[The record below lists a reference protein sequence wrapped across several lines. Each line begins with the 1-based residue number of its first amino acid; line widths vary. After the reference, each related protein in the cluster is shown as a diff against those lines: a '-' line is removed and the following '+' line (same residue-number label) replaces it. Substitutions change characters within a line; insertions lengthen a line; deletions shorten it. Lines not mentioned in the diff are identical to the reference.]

1 MGVFESL
8 GLLFPAAVYFF
19 AIVPL
24 LLIAYLAR
32 ERPRQAIVSSAL
44 AFRALH
50 VMRGERFGGRPRLSW
65 TFFLELLILCLAV
78 LAIARPYLLRKGV
91 PIAAV
96 IDNSAAMQARMP
108 DGKSRFDAAIA
119 AAKEALDANGGATR
133 VTLYETTPRPAQ
145 IGEFTDAAAASA
157 TLKHLKTTDAPDD
170 PAAVA
175 GLLNQLQSNRALG
188 RIIFAGYRAIARPVP
203 ARFKSIVVGDPIVN
217 FAIGSFNLARES
229 LGESAPHARLSV
241 ANFSPTPRTL
251 ELTLSGDGKVIGQAR
266 QSVDADAVASFDFP
280 NLPAARI
287 YRAQLEPADAFA
299 LDNTAYAAGSSV
311 SAVSILFVSPS
322 PTDGESLKAIPGVA
336 VTSVKPGA
344 FSPSRLANA
353 DLAIFEYA
361 APKELPAANAL
372 IVMPPPGDPVFNFNA
387 RQTAQVEIAGWPST
401 SALTDE
407 VNFRLLNMRSGEYL
421 GEHPWMRTVVSG
433 TGGGLIMAGERQ
445 GHRYI
450 ATGFNP
456 FPYLG
461 RQNLPMSILT
471 LNMLGYLAGLGT
483 HTAGFRT
490 GRSWVVP
497 AGVTRIILPSG
508 RGETVTPG
516 ERFDQAD
523 EQGIYT
529 LIGAGGVKTARAV
542 NLTDLTASD
551 LQNAAPIRI
560 GAVNGSAAAGESAV
574 RTPLTTWIIAAILA
588 LIVIEAPLV
597 YRRRRPLVE
606 S

>member
-1 MGVFESL
+1 MGMFESL

-91 PIAAV
+91 PVVAV
-96 IDNSAAMQARMP
+96 IDNSAPMQARMP
-108 DGKSRFDAAIA
+108 DGKSRFDAAVA
-119 AAKEALDANGGATR
+119 EARDALGANAGATR
-133 VTLYETTPRPAQ
+133 VTLYETAPRPSQ
-145 IGEFTDAAAASA
+145 IGEFANADAAIAA
-157 TLKHLKTTDAPDD
+157 LKDLRATDAPDD

-175 GLLNQLQSNRALG
+175 SLLNQLESNRSLG
-188 RIIFAGYRAIARPVP
+188 RIIFASYRTIAPPVP
-203 ARFKSIVVGDPIVN
+203 ARFKSIVVAEPIIN

-229 LGESAPHARLSV
+229 LSEAAPHALLSA
-241 ANFSPTPRTL
+241 ANFSPTPQTL
-251 ELTLSGDGKVIGQAR
+251 RLTLTADGKVIGQAR

-280 NLPAARI
+280 NLPPARI

-311 SAVSILFVSPS
+311 ATVSILFVSPL
-322 PTDGESLKAIPGVA
+322 PADGESLKSIPGVA
-336 VTSVKPGA
+336 VTVVKPGA
-344 FSPSRLANA
+344 FAPSQLANA
-353 DLAIFEYA
+353 DLAIFEYT

-372 IVMPPPGDPVFNFNA
+372 IVMPPLGDPVFNLSA
-387 RQTAQVEIAGWPST
+387 RQAAQVEITGWPST
-401 SALTDE
+401 GALTDE
-407 VNFRLLNMRSGEYL
+407 VNFRLLNMRSGEYF

-433 TGGGLIMAGERQ
+433 SGGGLMMAGERQ
-445 GHRYI
+445 GHRYV

-461 RQNLPMSILT
+461 RRNLPMSILT
-471 LNMLGYLAGLGT
+471 LNMLSYLAGLGA

-490 GRSWVVP
+490 GQPWVVP

-516 ERFDQAD
+516 EQFSRTN
-523 EQGIYT
+523 EQGIYM
-529 LIGAGGVKTARAV
+529 LVGAGGVKTARAV
-542 NLTDLTASD
+542 NLADLTASD
-551 LQNAAPIRI
+551 LENAAPIRI
-560 GAVNGSAAAGESAV
+560 AAVSGSAAAGESAV
-574 RTPLTTWIIAAILA
+574 RTPLTPWIIATILA

-597 YRRRRPLVE
+597 YKRRRPLVE

>member
-1 MGVFESL
+1 MGMLESL

-96 IDNSAAMQARMP
+96 IDNSAAMGARTP
-108 DGKSRFDAAIA
+108 DGKTRFDAAIA
-119 AAKEALDANGGATR
+119 AAGDALRANGGATR
-133 VTLYETTPRPAQ
+133 VTLYTTAPRPLQ
-145 IGEFTDAAAASA
+145 LGEFNSAASA
-157 TLKHLKTTDAPDD
+157 VSALKHIRPIDAPDD
-170 PAAVA
+170 PAAVS
-175 GLLNQLQSNRALG
+175 GLLNQLASDRALG
-188 RIIFAGYRAIARPVP
+188 RIIFAGYRAIAPPVP
-203 ARFKSIVVGDPIVN
+203 ARFKSIVTGAPAVN

-229 LGESAPHARLSV
+229 LNESAPHAIVSV
-241 ANFSPTPRTL
+241 ANFSPAPQTL
-251 ELTLSGDGKVIGQAR
+251 TVTLDGDGKIIGRAR
-266 QSVDADAVASFDFP
+266 RSVGANAVETIDFP
-280 NLPAARI
+280 NLPPARI
-287 YRAQLEPADAFA
+287 YRARLEPADAFA
-299 LDNTAYAAGSSV
+299 LDNTAYAAGPAV
-311 SAVSILFVSPS
+311 GTVSILFVSPS
-322 PTDGESLKAIPGVA
+322 PNDGDSLKSIPGVT
-336 VTSVKPGA
+336 VTAVKPGA
-344 FSPSRLANA
+344 YSPSQLANA
-353 DLAIFEYA
+353 DLAIFEYT

-372 IVMPPPGDPVFNFNA
+372 LVMPPPGDPVFDFNA
-387 RQTAQVEIAGWPST
+387 RQAARIEIAGWPST
-401 SALTDE
+401 GGLTDG

-433 TGGGLIMAGERQ
+433 PGGGLMLAGERE
-445 GHRYI
+445 GHRYV
-450 ATGFNP
+450 ASGFNP

-461 RQNLPMSILT
+461 RRNLPMSILT
-471 LNMLGYLAGLGT
+471 LNMLSYLAGLGA

-490 GRSWVVP
+490 GQPWVVP
-497 AGVTRIILPSG
+497 AGVTRIVLPSG
-508 RGETVTPG
+508 REEKVTPG
-516 ERFDQAD
+516 GQFNRGD

-542 NLTDLTASD
+542 NLADLTTSD
-551 LQNAAPIRI
+551 LQNTTPIRVT
-560 GAVNGSAAAGESAV
+560 AVNTAAAGESAV
-574 RTPLTTWIIAAILA
+574 RTPLTPWIIAAILA

-597 YRRRRPLVE
+597 YRRRRPVE
-606 S
+606 LS